1 MRYRSRTLRDLIHW
15 PDAVFDGTRAM
26 GLGAGI
32 HWPFGSALS
41 SDASQFSTRG
51 LLEQQQGRLRIILV
65 LSDSLFF
72 QPRFVHR
79 LLHACS
85 ERALICGIV
94 LTSVLG
100 HNMPVHRFLIKL
112 WVTLGPTDFL
122 RLLALFI
129 KKRCLHYVDRFWRLS
144 EPASVASVARRN
156 KIEIHRVQ
164 DINSP
169 QSVSWIRE
177 REPDV
182 LVCGCFQLF
191 GKKLLALPKLGC
203 INRHC
208 SLLPNYRGLFPAF
221 WALLNGERESGVSV
235 HLMNE
240 EFDSGH
246 ILSQTKVP
254 LRDGET
260 LYQFVERCY
269 ELSAKTVCDAIGE
282 LQDNRGNTVTK
293 QRRGRYFSY
302 PNKSDLSRFRACGHS
317 VL

>member
-1 MRYRSRTLRDLIHW
+1 
-15 PDAVFDGTRAM
+15 M

-41 SDASQFSTRG
+41 SEAPQSSTRG
-51 LLEQQQGRLRIILV
+51 LSEQQQRQLRIILV
-65 LSDSLFF
+65 LSDSLLF

-85 ERALICGIV
+85 GRAVVCGIV

-100 HNMPVHRFLIKL
+100 QSMPLHRLLIKL
-112 WVTLGPTDFL
+112 WATLGPTDFL
-122 RLLALFI
+122 RLSALFI
-129 KKRCLHYVDRFWRLS
+129 KKRCLQYVDRFWRLS
-144 EPASVASVARRN
+144 EPASVAGAARHN
-156 KIEIHRVQ
+156 KIEMHRVQ

-169 QSVSWIRE
+169 QSVSWISE
-177 REPDV
+177 RQPDV

-191 GKKLLALPKLGC
+191 GEKLLALPKLGS

-235 HLMNE
+235 HLMNG
-240 EFDSGH
+240 EFDSGR

-254 LRDGET
+254 LCDGET

-269 ELSAKTVCDAIGE
+269 ELSAKTVCDAIDE
-282 LQDNRGNTVTK
+282 LQANRGNTVAK

-302 PNKSDLSRFRACGHS
+302 PNKSDLSRFRARGHR